1 MVGERVIEG
10 LDKGSKHFHGFKI
23 KLSESFTTIEQ
34 VALQAVIPATFI
46 AFLLIIIFDFCL
58 VCACSF
64 FSLIAEN
71 RVMIV
76 NQTFFVVSSNII

>member
-46 AFLLIIIFDFCL
+46 AFLLIIIFDTFLFVL
-58 VCACSF
+58 VH
-64 FSLIAEN
+64 FS
-71 RVMIV
+71 V
-76 NQTFFVVSSNII
+76 